1 MSVAAD
7 VVMDTAKVTSNGQV
21 TIPVDFRRLLNI
33 KPGNKVLFYQR
44 ENGDV
49 VIENASVSALKKAQ
63 AAFAGAAEDFGY
75 TDENDVLV
83 DVTRT
88 RRESRR
94 S

>member
-1 MSVAAD
+1 MSTTADAA
-7 VVMDTAKVTSNGQV
+7 MDTAKVTSNGQV

-63 AAFAGAAEDFGY
+63 SAFSGAAEDFDY
-75 TDENDVLV
+75 ANEDDILADVM
-83 DVTRT
+83 RT
-88 RRESRR
+88 RRKDRR
-94 S
+94 A